1 MKMQE
6 LKTKRVFKGYVEA
19 GAMTTLII
27 GVGVSVLLLIFIGV
41 LGGQAYSMTQSNI
54 ESINDSVIKGY
65 IKGAIS
71 SGFQSLQTV
80 GQYMPLIVLAVVI
93 GIVLAVVL
101 SLGVFGVPRSPTAL

>member
-1 MKMQE
+1 MQMLE
-6 LKTKRVFKGYVEA
+6 NKRVYKGVVEA

-41 LGGQAYSMTQSNI
+41 LGGQAYSLTQNQI
-54 ESINDSVIKGY
+54 EAINDTTIKGY
-65 IKGAIS
+65 VKTAIS

-93 GIVLAVVL
+93 AVILTVVL
-101 SLGVFGVPRSPTAL
+101 GLGVFGGRATASAL